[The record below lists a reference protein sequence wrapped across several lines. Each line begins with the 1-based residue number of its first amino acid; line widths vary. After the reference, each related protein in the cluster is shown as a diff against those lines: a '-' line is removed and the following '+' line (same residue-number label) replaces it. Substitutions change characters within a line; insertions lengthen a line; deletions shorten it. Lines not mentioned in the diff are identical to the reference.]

1 MTADDLSAR
10 IAEVGLELADISGL
24 EDICS
29 ALESGRLRSDSTAP
43 VRAAVAGGSPIA
55 ERLIWS
61 LQQLWQSS
69 TISGD
74 ALAVV
79 LRASVATANACRR
92 QLTATQVVWTGP
104 KVEGSFLRSTRVVI
118 RELLRGASHD
128 LVVIGYWIAA
138 RDDGDGIIEEIIVL
152 LKEAVYRGVRV
163 TVILDERQRADA
175 RDNRLIL
182 VDAWPQGAPLPAI
195 LTWKLPATDQHLK
208 LHAKVLVADGGDALV
223 TSANLTSYAMDRNIE
238 MGVRVKG
245 PPAMAISDHFRRLI
259 TSGVLT
265 PYDERPRL

>member
-1 MTADDLSAR
+1 
-10 IAEVGLELADISGL
+10 
-24 EDICS
+24 
-29 ALESGRLRSDSTAP
+29 
-43 VRAAVAGGSPIA
+43 
-55 ERLIWS
+55 
-61 LQQLWQSS
+61 
-69 TISGD
+69 
-74 ALAVV
+74 
-79 LRASVATANACRR
+79 
-92 QLTATQVVWTGP
+92 
-104 KVEGSFLRSTRVVI
+104 VVI

-128 LVVIGYWIAA
+128 LLVIGYWIAA

-152 LKEAVYRGVRV
+152 LKEAVHREVRV

-195 LTWKLPATDQHLK
+195 LTWKLPANDQYLK

-245 PPAMAISDHFRRLI
+245 PPAKAISDHFRRLI